1 MWCMRISKWWFS
13 SRALYSTPLPSSFS
27 EDERSLLDRLDCRSI
42 KRTFY
47 VEEIKNR
54 VYAVT
59 FTPQA
64 RGKHRVFVYLNGME
78 VAVHLPDQSP

>member
-1 MWCMRISKWWFS
+1 MLILW
-13 SRALYSTPLPSSFS
+13 Y
-27 EDERSLLDRLDCRSI
+27 RSI

-47 VEEIKNR
+47 VEEIRDR

-78 VAVHLPDQSP
+78 VCTRYIAGQTDT

>member
-1 MWCMRISKWWFS
+1 M
-13 SRALYSTPLPSSFS
+13 
-27 EDERSLLDRLDCRSI
+27 DCRSI

-47 VEEIKNR
+47 VEEIRDR

-78 VAVHLPDQSP
+78 VISFWDNQLFSHASFIR

>member
-1 MWCMRISKWWFS
+1 M
-13 SRALYSTPLPSSFS
+13 
-27 EDERSLLDRLDCRSI
+27 
-42 KRTFY
+42 
-47 VEEIKNR
+47 EEIRER

-78 VAVHLPDQSP
+78 VRRFCKEAAMANILPAGEGISLLPENWQGLQGGADYQS

>member
-1 MWCMRISKWWFS
+1 M
-13 SRALYSTPLPSSFS
+13 
-27 EDERSLLDRLDCRSI
+27 DCRSI

-47 VEEIKNR
+47 VEEIRDR

-78 VAVHLPDQSP
+78 VISFWCNPLF

>member
-1 MWCMRISKWWFS
+1 MWCMRISKWRFS
-13 SRALYSTPLPSSFS
+13 SLALYSTPLPSPFS
-27 EDERSLLDRLDCRSI
+27 EDERSLLDRCLDCRSI

-47 VEEIKNR
+47 VEEIRDR

-78 VAVHLPDQSP
+78 VGSKITFH